1 MVNMNEIEV
10 STFRYRTCIGLDIE
24 EIFRTTYFDGMD
36 FWREGDLTL
45 DDAERHVVSIIEN
58 DKEFRTIIANQL
70 HELANAIETGEE
82 KLRGYICDYDSYP
95 VYDLNGVIKIDWFK
109 LNEEKKLKNNDKN
122 TEK

>member
-1 MVNMNEIEV
+1 MINMNKTEV
-10 STFRYRTCIGLDIE
+10 SAFRYRTSIGLEIE

-58 DKEFRTIIANQL
+58 DKEFKTIIANQL
-70 HELANAIETGEE
+70 HELANAIETGEK

-95 VYDLNGVIKIDWFK
+95 VYSLNGVIKIDWHK